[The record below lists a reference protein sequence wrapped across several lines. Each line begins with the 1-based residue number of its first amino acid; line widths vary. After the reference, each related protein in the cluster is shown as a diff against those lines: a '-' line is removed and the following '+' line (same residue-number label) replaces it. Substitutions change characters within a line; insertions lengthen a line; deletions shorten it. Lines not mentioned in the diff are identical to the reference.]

1 MTCIQMNDND
11 FILIIREKRGKK
23 KLSWKMWTLKTGRFI
38 RIDIDRFLFES
49 IEKKR
54 D

>member
-1 MTCIQMNDND
+1 MKDVNI
-11 FILIIREKRGKK
+11 
-23 KLSWKMWTLKTGRFI
+23 KTGRSI

>member
-1 MTCIQMNDND
+1 MNDND
-11 FILIIREKRGKK
+11 FIIIIKEKKRGKIIMK
-23 KLSWKMWTLKTGRFI
+23 DVNIKTGRSI